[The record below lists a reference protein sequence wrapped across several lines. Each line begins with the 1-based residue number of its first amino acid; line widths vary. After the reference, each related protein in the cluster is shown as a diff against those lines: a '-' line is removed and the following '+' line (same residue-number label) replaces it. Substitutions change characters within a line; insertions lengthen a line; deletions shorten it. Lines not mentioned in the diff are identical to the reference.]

1 MDSGE
6 SKLPKVRVKGIVLPT
21 EHGSW
26 GFLAEPIVGSLAVA
40 WSGAGAW
47 TALLVVGAFLSRQPL
62 KIFLGDV
69 FAGRT
74 LPQTSVA
81 RRFALLFIF
90 ISSIGF
96 AGAVYNG
103 GLHALWPFAVVAPL
117 ALVQIYFDARRQS
130 RAFAAELIGA
140 VAMSSSAA
148 AISLAGGKELSLAL
162 ALWTMFGARLVTSI
176 LYVRNR
182 LRAGKGKEF
191 SFWIPKVSHSVAF
204 FAVAALAYLHLL
216 PWTVTLA
223 FAMLAVRSAAGLSRF
238 RKSVKAMRIGVFE
251 VIYGAIL
258 VLTLIVG
265 TFWSL

>member
-1 MDSGE
+1 MDTAE
-6 SKLPKVRVKGIVLPT
+6 SKAPKVRIKGIVLPT

-47 TALLVVGAFLSRQPL
+47 TALLVIGAFLSRQPL

-69 FAGRT
+69 FAGRS

-103 GLHALWPFAVVAPL
+103 QLRSLWPFAVVAPL
-117 ALVQIYFDARRQS
+117 ALIQIYFDAKRQS

-148 AISLAGGKELSLAL
+148 AISLAGGEDVAHAL
-162 ALWTMFGARLVTSI
+162 ALWAMFGARLVTSI
-176 LYVRNR
+176 VYVRNR
-182 LRAGKGKEF
+182 LRAEKGKEY
-191 SFWIPKVSHSVAF
+191 SFWIPKLAHSAAF
-204 FAVAALAYLHLL
+204 LAVVALAYSHLL
-216 PWTVTLA
+216 PWLVTLA
-223 FAMLAVRSAAGLSRF
+223 FVILAVRSAAGLSRF
-238 RKSVKAMRIGVFE
+238 RKPVKAMKIGVFE
-251 VIYGAIL
+251 VVYGAIL

-265 TFWSL
+265 TYWSL